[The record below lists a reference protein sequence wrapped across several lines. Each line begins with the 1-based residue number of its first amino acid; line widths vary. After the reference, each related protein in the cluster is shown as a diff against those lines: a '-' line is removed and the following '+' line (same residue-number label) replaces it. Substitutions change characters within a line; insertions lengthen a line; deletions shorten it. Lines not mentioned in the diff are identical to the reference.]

1 MSGAWWTARD
11 PRARLLFALL
21 LTAAALAAPADRVAW
36 LLLPAGAV
44 ALASL
49 DAAGLRRLVRAV
61 VVLALFTAVAN
72 AFLVAGP
79 RLGPGWLGPFRP
91 GMDGFLLGAAQGLR
105 LAVLAA
111 AAAALVASTAALD
124 LAASLEWGVRHR
136 PGLRQR
142 VHALVFPGVL
152 ALGLAG
158 ALAAEAARVREV
170 DRLRAGPLRARG
182 LRALG
187 GLLGAWFAAVVE
199 RAERL
204 AAVLTRRGYRP
215 DRPLG
220 FPRVYR
226 LGPGDGLLVLAGVLC
241 FLPGSLG

>member
-1 MSGAWWTARD
+1 VSGAWWSERD

-21 LTAAALAAPADRVAW
+21 LTAAALVTPLDRVAW
-36 LLLPAGAV
+36 LLLPAGAMAAA
-44 ALASL
+44 AL
-49 DAAGLRRLVRAV
+49 DGPGRRRLVRAV
-61 VVLALFTAVAN
+61 VLLALFTAVAN
-72 AFLVAGP
+72 AFLAGGE
-79 RLGPGWLGPFRP
+79 RIGPAWLGPLRP
-91 GMDGFLLGAAQGLR
+91 TAEGFLRGAVQGLR
-105 LAVLAA
+105 LAVLGAA
-111 AAAALVASTAALD
+111 AASLVASTAALD
-124 LAASLEWGVRHR
+124 LAASLEWGVRDR
-136 PGLRQR
+136 PALRRR
-142 VHALVFPGVL
+142 VHALTFPAVL

-182 LRALG
+182 PAAVG

-220 FPRVYR
+220 FPRPYR
-226 LGPGDGLLVLAGVLC
+226 FAAGDALLTAAGLAC